1 MTTQKTP
8 HTQTQQNV
16 TPEQTDLEP
25 DEREYEADSA
35 ADQEIYSN
43 MEGAESGENRTPR
56 KIRTRSEQHRTEP
69 ETEAHE
75 GSVTSRT
82 PKRPAQGITS
92 RTEEESSRQKKVV
105 GERPDAQAGLNHSR
119 RNQ

>member
-1 MTTQKTP
+1 MTKQKSP

-16 TPEQTDLEP
+16 TPEQTDLEV
-25 DEREYEADSA
+25 DEREYEADA
-35 ADQEIYSN
+35 DADQEIYNN
-43 MEGAESGENRTPR
+43 MEGAETGENRSPR
-56 KIRTRSEQHRTEP
+56 KIQTRSEQHNTEP

-92 RTEEESSRQKKVV
+92 HTEEESSRQKKVV
-105 GERPDAQAGLNHSR
+105 GERPDAQAGVNHSR
-119 RNQ
+119 KR